1 MRILLSSSKWHT
13 RTRTGISVFV
23 YISIKSYGTICIKTE
38 IFTANIRIWLN
49 SLSRGFVY
57 IFTAIWFKGGK
68 FSFNF
73 AVVSMTFIKMWYAIS
88 SFSVGFSHRTL
99 CVLIL
104 SSLCLDWVTA
114 PFLSLEKMH
123 TKTHTHT
130 QSIFNTIAIAFKL
143 HDCLFDCFVDLFA
156 KVWFLFAFILSI
168 FLSPAAA
175 DSFGLFVCLFIL
187 KSFICT
193 FTMPVEC

>member
-1 MRILLSSSKWHT
+1 MAHT

-23 YISIKSYGTICIKTE
+23 YISIRSYGTICIKTE
-38 IFTANIRIWLN
+38 IFTADIRIWLN

-123 TKTHTHT
+123 TKTHTHNRFLIPLPSRLNYMIVFLT
-130 QSIFNTIAIAFKL
+130 ALLICLQKFGFFL
-143 HDCLFDCFVDLFA
+143 HSF
-156 KVWFLFAFILSI
+156 FLFF
-168 FLSPAAA
+168 FLSLPPILLAC
-175 DSFGLFVCLFIL
+175 LFVCLFIL